1 MRNEFIHK
9 SYFIRKLLGG
19 ININK
24 RYSEKKIFDL
34 FNGQMETIKVNNEV
48 NILFE

>member
-19 ININK
+19 ININN
-24 RYSEKKIFDL
+24 RYSEKKYSIYL
-34 FNGQMETIKVNNEV
+34 MGKWKRLRLIMR
-48 NILFE
+48 